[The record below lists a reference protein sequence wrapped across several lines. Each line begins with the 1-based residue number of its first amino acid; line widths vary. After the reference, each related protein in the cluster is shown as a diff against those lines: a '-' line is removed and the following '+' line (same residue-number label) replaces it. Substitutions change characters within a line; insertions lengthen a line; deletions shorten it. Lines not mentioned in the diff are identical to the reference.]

1 MHLKAV
7 AFDWGHTLMDEC
19 RDREVPIDARVAHLM
34 PGVSDVL
41 PHMTLPLACGQIR
54 ITRENPRCVVGWT
67 EGGLVAFSS
76 A

>member
-19 RDREVPIDARVAHLM
+19 RDRDVPIDARTVHLM

-41 PHMTLPLACGQIR
+41 PHMTLPLAVWVLANVQMR
-54 ITRENPRCVVGWT
+54 PRSNV
-67 EGGLVAFSS
+67 
-76 A
+76 